1 MAQSLPLP
9 DGTSVTIREGETP
22 EETWARAIREYPEA
36 FQPPAPK
43 EEKGKPESGFFP
55 ALKSSASALKSDVAS
70 LAGRAGLM
78 DLAKAEQIRK
88 ESEEYQKQT
97 FAPTQE
103 GWTEA
108 PFTKFKELAGGSL
121 PYMAAPV
128 AAGMLAP
135 EGALGLGIAGLTS
148 ATQFAGSNLSRQMD
162 EGKTLAQTN
171 LQSAALAAVPQAA
184 LDVVALR
191 MIPGIRN
198 IFGALGKEMT
208 EAEAQAIAKQGLA
221 KTLGDYAL
229 STGKTAGVEG
239 LTEAGQQVF
248 ERLQAGLSLTD
259 PQAREEYFQNFL
271 GGAVLGGTLAPVGR
285 YSERGDEQRKAQAL
299 LQQKPAPI
307 EAAGIPEPTLRGEQP
322 EETAAGTEEAAI
334 LKEALAP
341 KKKAAMDKQ
350 LAKEQQE
357 YLKKYQAL
365 ATQREAD
372 QAERERIAAM
382 SPEEFAAE
390 KMQGV
395 GKQPK
400 VKPVDQDELAALGYQ
415 TQLPFVSGEVENYT
429 RQQLALAKDREAA
442 PDIGAYV
449 SYLMVKPDMA
459 RQVAMSGQPVPGLS
473 VGQSHKVKSVLLT
486 TLEKQDKEAA
496 KAAEQAKQ
504 AGYERGQQLLTQSG
518 SQTNQDLLSA
528 ARQAPGY
535 PAKEWERA
543 ERERVETQEKAEQ
556 NRIAKLTPEEYKAE
570 LSQVKQ
576 EALPEGEEPALTDEN
591 DPLIAQL
598 MKALPTDQG
607 RIVPGQVYEGLGVS
621 RGTLKDLQLQLAIAR
636 MSGNT
641 LVARRL
647 QAELDDQRKSLK
659 EPVEKTATG
668 EKSAGLPNITPESGA
683 KQVEADKFADAQ
695 RSIMLGLVKTL
706 NTRNPLNPSQTR
718 RSATLS
724 LPGVFEKRVSDAKE
738 AFVAAHTNEIEARRA
753 VFGLPPMANWERA
766 EARARALEALN
777 ELEKRWNTFGAPVE
791 AIQVLQQ
798 QVRDATNENL
808 LNAAKRFNTEKQAE
822 TREKLVKPGQK
833 YTNYKGET
841 IEVPQEKGPRIVA
854 PKELKLSNTPRIPAD
869 DKAAALKFI
878 ETVLR
883 SVERRV
889 RGVPVSGE
897 KAPTRVGSME
907 DIAKLF
913 EQEKTNGATEKTDP
927 ATVELLHRLRDHLET
942 SNDPEFISL
951 AREQAQQV
959 MEGNLPNP
967 FAVRDLNEMMLGQA
981 VSGRSAAQPL
991 SAEDTAAVARGEKK
1005 YEAQPQKELF
1015 PEANVQVTRA
1025 TPKNFQKM
1033 LDSKDIQGMR
1043 DALVKQKE
1051 ENTAALELIKKY
1063 MPSLQKEMKAAT
1075 TALNNALAKKKTLTK
1090 SAAEALQEPTWY
1102 APAVRKIVELE
1113 SALQAIPPRLD
1124 SLRSIQRAVKGLS
1137 PEDRASLL
1145 QLTEEAHKT
1154 ASTPDSRADFNE
1166 IIKALKSPEAF
1177 NAEIKMLNDAVK
1189 NAAGLV
1195 DTARNALDNLMV
1207 KYQKGSVMRGS
1218 FERAADKA
1226 TQQVE
1231 RLTEKYNALK
1241 RQVAQERAAQEEK
1254 VKAEIVPE
1262 ELKATPRAEYETAA
1276 QRGREGMGLPGVRAE
1291 KDTMR
1296 MRENMHNIRSE
1307 IGSLNE
1313 ELRKAE
1319 KKNDTDRIEEV
1330 EAKIA
1335 DAEARL
1341 ASVYRDAP
1349 LNVRE
1354 VLTPEEERD
1363 ARAAES
1369 RRAAEDAVAEAK
1381 RRKRKGEKAPKIVP
1395 TEQTALLKEV
1405 RGSKITQ
1412 PYKTARIAEAAEK
1425 VTDRLIKQKTELAE
1439 LQRRIAYLKDN
1450 NKHKVA
1456 GRLTDTFKDL
1466 QGKEALLKEKLKSTQ
1481 ATQSKIV
1488 SVEKTAET
1496 LANKEAQKQA
1506 LSKAKKEDERF
1517 ARGVEVESPDLT
1529 ATQRRSIE
1537 SNDVVAAYSDIANDS
1552 SASKVNRAVA
1562 QRLAEML
1569 AGTNIRIQD
1578 KVVDKNGNEVLG
1590 SATSK
1595 QITLNRNGGL
1605 TQEILL
1611 HEGTHA
1617 ATERVLQM
1625 DESKLTRTQLIA
1637 KRELMALHKAV
1648 QNDPR
1653 ITSVSAKESLSEFA
1667 AEVLSNRNLQEQL
1680 REKKWKLSDAW
1691 AGFKSIILRLL
1702 GIDHPETMLGAA
1714 LQSVDAI
1721 MVPSN
1726 VKLDVKERAVNRRL
1740 SQKDI
1745 AALHTGSNSM
1755 KQFADQFGQD
1765 IKQKDRTPEDVERIA
1780 KDYLVDMERNPEN
1793 YVTMPYTIRDLMRRN
1808 AVRTKEQDAALEK
1821 IKELRTQLAKDEA
1834 AYRDG
1839 EPYDES
1845 SEHYKEITKQLEKQK
1860 REIDILETKMGSL
1873 DYFEATKMSDGKQ
1886 YDPESPLHYVEA
1898 DAITFANLEAQS
1910 NGLLRD
1916 NEARSIRNK
1925 RAEDLQSL
1933 VQLMS
1938 TNLSYTLAENAL
1950 VAKAASKF
1958 AVVTDKT
1965 GRLKVASIANNNR
1978 NGVAVVSLDAADS
1991 IIRELR
1997 AGKNLKEAF
2006 LDGMQASADRAIKE
2020 NSRKEGWQKFNQTKR
2035 EETAQSLA
2043 ALYTDEEF
2051 NEAFGQTG
2059 YDIENENEL
2068 IEMLIADGLLPDR
2081 RNKLSNTQT
2090 NFEQAAIELNKAC
2103 AGTPW
2108 CTGRDEN
2115 YARDHIAGGDF
2126 YVYYKQGRPEVAVR
2140 MNGQDQ
2146 IGEIRGNSLN
2156 QALNKEQQEITKNF
2170 LNNSNFSETDKYL
2183 TQFKLKQKA
2192 IEVAKGEATFTTED
2206 LVNTDVVYNGKVD
2219 ASSLLDFR
2227 MIDGYRGRS
2236 DITEA
2241 VEKFFENK
2249 ILKAV
2254 EDAYEDGHFIGA
2266 RIAIMGDG
2274 INDIKLNNKKYT
2286 PTLDQVKT
2294 AESISVYSTSGKS
2307 RLPNLENVNALLI
2320 HGDTD
2325 YNTELDLPRV
2335 KHIEVINAYGKAVD
2349 AAVIKLAPGA
2359 TVDLIREGVLNKPSH
2374 ITVEGVS
2381 FVKSFSAG
2389 TKESEKL
2396 FVKLPDAK
2404 YVGEHNDDVAVYAP
2418 NRVAD
2423 KPPIEEMVER
2433 DAEEPRYAR
2442 AQAKGFEDELNV
2454 ASQVIAKPKTVGQ
2467 QIKANLG
2474 LGFRTQFL
2482 DRLAPLHQVAKDM
2495 LEPLKG
2501 MQMMHYLLASDQRM
2515 SYVQQAVGNG
2525 VPQRVAYKR
2534 PDGRTEYIVE
2544 SVGGA
2549 NLANVVRTLAKAPGM
2564 NGEAANQL
2572 FTLYLLGKRADRVGY
2587 DKLNFSV
2594 NADLIKSSV
2603 RNIESNKALRD
2614 VFEEARTEYNEYNKN
2629 LMHFL
2634 KDTGVLPPSVA
2645 DDLASTNDYIPYYRE
2660 RNGNAELVI
2669 GKEGVYK
2676 IGNLADQPQLRE
2688 LIGGEDK
2695 ILDFATSSVQ
2705 NTSMIMDVGLRNLAS
2720 KNAMYEL
2727 VGLDLA
2733 QFLGKDTAAPNVVR
2747 FKDKGEE
2754 KFVQVATDAVGI
2766 PADLLVKGMEGIPVN
2781 TNALV
2786 RAMGFASSAVRKGV
2800 MLNPLYPVR
2809 QILRDSVAAP
2819 LLAGA
2824 DFAGPL
2830 GALRALGNSA
2840 TKQKLEARAITG
2852 GQVYTGTNTDLSR
2865 ILKDL
2870 MGGRMG
2876 LSQFVAKAEA
2886 IAMEADA
2893 ATRRAQYDSYI
2904 RQGLS
2909 QMEATVMAL
2918 ESMNFNKRGLSPS
2931 MHLAATMIP
2940 FFNSQL
2946 QGLDV
2951 LWRAASGQL
2960 PMSERLDIQGK
2971 LLRRGSLVMAT
2982 AVAYALMMQDDEAYK
2997 NARPDEKYGNFFIR
3011 IPGLDEPIRFPV
3023 PFEIGYIL
3031 KGIPEAIVNT
3041 MVSKHGGEEAMQ
3053 AFKHIA
3059 IQTIPG
3065 GSSML
3070 MPALVK
3076 PMIENATNYSFFG
3089 QRELETQREQKL
3101 LPQQRFR
3108 DNTSEL
3114 AKELG
3119 AMVGYSPIKIDNL
3132 IRGYTGT
3139 MGLAAAQA
3147 VSFAMPEKLG
3157 PQEATKRLSDT
3168 PVIGSMF
3175 QPNDA
3180 GGIINATYDRM
3191 EHIMEVKRTYDDMIK
3206 KGETAEARAFLQ
3218 ENVNEIASASV
3229 AGNARTQ
3236 LTKITQAM
3244 NAVKASNM
3252 SPDEKRAT
3260 LDRLQKIRIK
3270 IADTMRGV
3278 LDKTAPQ

>member
-1 MAQSLPLP
+1 MPIARFQLP
-9 DGTSVTIREGETP
+9 DGRIARFEVPEGTTP
-22 EETWARAIREYPEA
+22 EQAQALIEAQLEETL
-36 FQPPAPK
+36 PA
-43 EEKGKPESGFFP
+43 P
-55 ALKSSASALKSDVAS
+55 ALKKEPTLGGQAKEFFKGLVPGGVGLLETAGTGISSLLPQEQELATRRAINEYAAAARKPFGATPGYEDTIGRKLGEGVGSFLPLVPLMAAGPLGVAGAGALSLGAGAGEARISAEQAGATPEQISRATLLGNIPGAFDLITPARILGRVAEPIKAGAVAMVKRALVAGGEEAAQEAAQQIAQNLIAKGVYKPDQEL
-70 LAGRAGLM
+70 LAQVGESAAYGGAVGAMVQGFM
-78 DLAKAEQIRK
+78 DLALGRRVHGT
-88 ESEEYQKQT
+88 STKQPV
-97 FAPTQE
+97 PT
-103 GWTEA
+103 
-108 PFTKFKELAGGSL
+108 
-121 PYMAAPV
+121 
-128 AAGMLAP
+128 
-135 EGALGLGIAGLTS
+135 
-148 ATQFAGSNLSRQMD
+148 AT
-162 EGKTLAQTN
+162 
-171 LQSAALAAVPQAA
+171 
-184 LDVVALR
+184 
-191 MIPGIRN
+191 
-198 IFGALGKEMT
+198 
-208 EAEAQAIAKQGLA
+208 
-221 KTLGDYAL
+221 
-229 STGKTAGVEG
+229 
-239 LTEAGQQVF
+239 
-248 ERLQAGLSLTD
+248 
-259 PQAREEYFQNFL
+259 
-271 GGAVLGGTLAPVGR
+271 
-285 YSERGDEQRKAQAL
+285 
-299 LQQKPAPI
+299 
-307 EAAGIPEPTLRGEQP
+307 EAAGIPEPTVRGEQP
-322 EETAAGTEEAAI
+322 PAETEVGNEEAAI
-334 LKEALAP
+334 LKEAIAP
-341 KKKAAMDKQ
+341 KKKVAMDKQ

-357 YLKKYQAL
+357 YLKKYQTL
-365 ATQREAD
+365 AAQRETD
-372 QAERERIAAM
+372 QAERERIAALT
-382 SPEEFAAE
+382 PEEFATE
-390 KMQGV
+390 QMQGI

-442 PDIGAYV
+442 PNINTYV
-449 SYLMVKPDMA
+449 DYLLAKPDMA

-473 VGQSHKVKSVLLT
+473 IKQSHSVKSILLDK
-486 TLEKQDKEAA
+486 LEKQDRDAA
-496 KAAEQAKQ
+496 KAAEQTKQ
-504 AGYERGQQLLTQSG
+504 AGYERGRNLLGQQQSDQTNQQLLG
-518 SQTNQDLLSA
+518 A
-528 ARQAPGY
+528 ARETPAAQAQ
-535 PAKEWERA
+535 AWERG
-543 ERERVETQEKAEQ
+543 ERERIEAKEQAEK
-556 NRIAKLTPEEYKAE
+556 NRIAKLTPEQYKAE
-570 LSQVKQ
+570 LRQVKQ
-576 EALPEGEEPALTDEN
+576 EALPEGEEPALMGEN
-591 DPLIAQL
+591 DPLLKQL
-598 MKALPTDQG
+598 VSALPNDNG
-607 RIVPGQVYEGLGVS
+607 RVLPGQVYEGLG
-621 RGTLKDLQLQLAIAR
+621 GTRTARKDLQAQLATAR
-636 MSGNT
+636 ITGNKAEMSRVKDQLDAYQEKQEVGGFGT
-641 LVARRL
+641 T
-647 QAELDDQRKSLK
+647 AEAAK
-659 EPVEKTATG
+659 ELSG
-668 EKSAGLPNITPESGA
+668 NITPESRA
-683 KQVEADKFADAQ
+683 HEVKADQFSDQQ
-695 RSIMLGLVKTL
+695 RSILLGLVKQL
-706 NTRNPLNPSQTR
+706 NTRNPLNPGQTR
-718 RSATLS
+718 RDATLS
-724 LPGVFEKRVSDAKE
+724 LPSVFEKRISDAKE
-738 AFVAAHTNEIEARRA
+738 TFVAAHANEIEARRA
-753 VFGLPPMANWERA
+753 AFDLPPMADWERA

-777 ELEKRWNTFGAPVE
+777 ELSSRWGTFGAPVR
-791 AIQVLQQ
+791 AVAVLQQ
-798 QVRDATNENL
+798 QVRDATHNNL
-808 LNAAKRFNTEKQAE
+808 LDAAKRFNLQAGTETQ
-822 TREKLVKPGQK
+822 EKLAAFTKQPQK
-833 YTNYKGET
+833 YTNYKGEE
-841 IEVPQEKGPRIVA
+841 ISVPQQTGPRIA
-854 PKELKLSNTPRIPAD
+854 TPSELTLKGTPRIPTD

-878 ETVLR
+878 DTVLDQA
-883 SVERRV
+883 ERRI
-889 RGVPVSGE
+889 RAIPVTE
-897 KAPTRVGSME
+897 RKPVAKVGNME

-913 EQEKTNGATEKTDP
+913 EESKTGGKTEKLDQ
-927 ATVELLHRLRDHLET
+927 ATVDLLRRFRNSLET
-942 SNDPEFISL
+942 STDPEFISL
-951 AREQAQQV
+951 AREQVQRV
-959 MEGNLPNP
+959 MEGSAPDPMAL
-967 FAVRDLNEMMLGQA
+967 RDLDEMMKGQE
-981 VSGRSAAQPL
+981 VSGRSAGKPL

-1015 PEANVQVTRA
+1015 PEASVQVARA
-1025 TPKNFQKM
+1025 TPQNFQKM
-1033 LDSKDIQGMR
+1033 LDSQDIQGLR
-1043 DALVKQKE
+1043 AAIAKQKADNLAALQSVGKE
-1051 ENTAALELIKKY
+1051 IPNLKNKLTKAEQNYKAKLAKAQKTTPKAKEIVRDMDEDLTAANEALTAISQKYRFVGAQLFELENMRNALLAAGESGTIDARFALEANALIQQEKALRKQQDELTKQLTQAHELVGGIEAFQEIEKKRVAPILKENEKANKDLAKAQADLTKARQERLGESRIEKLQAKVEQEEQQRAEKQKIPEGERATDTEQY
-1063 MPSLQKEMKAAT
+1063 RASLQK
-1075 TALNNALAKKKTLTK
+1075 
-1090 SAAEALQEPTWY
+1090 
-1102 APAVRKIVELE
+1102 
-1113 SALQAIPPRLD
+1113 
-1124 SLRSIQRAVKGLS
+1124 
-1137 PEDRASLL
+1137 
-1145 QLTEEAHKT
+1145 
-1154 ASTPDSRADFNE
+1154 
-1166 IIKALKSPEAF
+1166 
-1177 NAEIKMLNDAVK
+1177 
-1189 NAAGLV
+1189 
-1195 DTARNALDNLMV
+1195 
-1207 KYQKGSVMRGS
+1207 
-1218 FERAADKA
+1218 
-1226 TQQVE
+1226 
-1231 RLTEKYNALK
+1231 
-1241 RQVAQERAAQEEK
+1241 
-1254 VKAEIVPE
+1254 
-1262 ELKATPRAEYETAA
+1262 
-1276 QRGREGMGLPGVRAE
+1276 GREGLDLPGLRVE
-1291 KDTMR
+1291 KDTTGMKD
-1296 MRENMHNIRSE
+1296 EIHEIRSE
-1307 IGSLNE
+1307 MGSLNE
-1313 ELRKAE
+1313 LIADEKTKPEKRAE
-1319 KKNDTDRIEEV
+1319 F
-1330 EAKIA
+1330 EAKLE
-1335 DAEARL
+1335 DAEERL
-1341 ASVYRDAP
+1341 ATVYERAP
-1349 LNVRE
+1349 RVTTELQSQD
-1354 VLTPEEERD
+1354 EERAMREYDD
-1363 ARAAES
+1363 AQAAAYDEAKA
-1369 RRAAEDAVAEAK
+1369 RRAKRAGEKTERLVHTRGTALVKSVTGSAISQPRKPNKTVEVGEAITDKLIEAK
-1381 RRKRKGEKAPKIVP
+1381 TK
-1395 TEQTALLKEV
+1395 
-1405 RGSKITQ
+1405 
-1412 PYKTARIAEAAEK
+1412 
-1425 VTDRLIKQKTELAE
+1425 LAE
-1439 LQRRIAYLKDN
+1439 IQRRVAYLKDN

-1456 GRLTDTFKDL
+1456 GRLTDAFKDL
-1466 QGKEALLKEKLKSTQ
+1466 QGKEQLQKQKLSNIQKR
-1481 ATQSKIV
+1481 QSKIV
-1488 SVEKTAET
+1488 AVEKAATSGYTKEKQ
-1496 LANKEAQKQA
+1496 KEALLQ
-1506 LSKAKKEDERF
+1506 AKKEDERF

-1529 ATQRRSIE
+1529 ATQRSAIE
-1537 SNDVVAAYSDIANDS
+1537 SNDITAAYSDIAKD
-1552 SASKVNRAVA
+1552 ASTSKLNRVVA

-1569 AGTNIRIQD
+1569 GGTNIRIQD
-1578 KVVDKNGNEVLG
+1578 KVVDKNGNAVLG

-1595 QITLNRNGGL
+1595 QINLNRNGGL

-1625 DESKLTRTQLIA
+1625 DESKLSRTQLIA
-1637 KRELMALHKAV
+1637 KRELMALYKAV

-1653 ITSVSAKESLSEFA
+1653 ITSSSAKGSLSEFV
-1667 AEVLSNRNLQEQL
+1667 AEVMSNRNLQEQL
-1680 REKKWKLSDAW
+1680 RGKKWKLSDAW
-1691 AGFKSIILRLL
+1691 VGFKSIILRML
-1702 GIDHPETMLGAA
+1702 GINHPETMLGAA
-1714 LQSVDAI
+1714 LQSVDAL
-1721 MVPSN
+1721 MVPSD
-1726 VKLDVKERAVNRRL
+1726 VKLDVKERAVNKRL

-1765 IKQKDRTPEDVERIA
+1765 IKAKDRTPEDVERIA
-1780 KDYLVDMERNPEN
+1780 KDYLIDMERNPEN

-1886 YDPESPLHYVEA
+1886 YDPENPLHYVEA

-1933 VQLMS
+1933 VRLMS
-1938 TNLSYTLAENAL
+1938 TNPSYTLAENAL

-2020 NSRKEGWQKFNQTKR
+2020 NFRKEGWQKFNQTKR

-2051 NEAFGQTG
+2051 NAAFGQTG

-2068 IEMLIADGLLPDR
+2068 IEMLINDGLLPDR

-2090 NFEQAAIELNKAC
+2090 NFEQAAVELNKAC

-2140 MNGQDQ
+2140 MDGQDK

-2156 QALNKEQQEITKNF
+2156 QALNKEQQEIAKNF
-2170 LNNSNFSETDKYL
+2170 LNNNNFSEAAKYL

-2192 IEVAKGEATFTTED
+2192 IEVAKGEATFTPED
-2206 LVNTDVVYNGKVD
+2206 LVNTDAVYNGKVD

-2266 RIAIMGDG
+2266 RITIMSDG
-2274 INDIKLNNKKYT
+2274 INDIKLNDKKYK

-2294 AESISVYSTSGKS
+2294 VESISVYSTSGKN
-2307 RLPNLENVNALLI
+2307 RFPNLENVNALLI
-2320 HGDTD
+2320 HGDTN
-2325 YNTELDLPRV
+2325 YNTELDLPKVKRV
-2335 KHIEVINAYGKAVD
+2335 EVINAYGKDVD

-2359 TVDLIREGVLNKPSH
+2359 IVDLIREGQSNKPSH
-2374 ITVEGVS
+2374 VTVEGVG

-2389 TKESEKL
+2389 TGKNEKL

-2418 NRVAD
+2418 NRIEGN
-2423 KPPIEEMVER
+2423 PPFGEMVER

-2454 ASQVIAKPKTVGQ
+2454 ASQLIAKPKTVGQ

-2474 LGFRTQFL
+2474 LGFRTQVL

-2525 VPQRVAYKR
+2525 VPQRVAYTR

-2572 FTLYLLGKRADRVGY
+2572 FTLYLLGKRGERVGY

-2594 NADLIKSSV
+2594 DANSIRQSV
-2603 RNIESNKALRD
+2603 RNIESNEALRD

-2634 KDTGVLPPSVA
+2634 KDTGVLPASVA
-2645 DDLASTNDYIPYYRE
+2645 DELAATNDYIPYYRE
-2660 RNGNAELVI
+2660 QNGNAELVI

-2695 ILDFATSSVQ
+2695 ILDFATSSIQ

-2720 KNAMYEL
+2720 KNAMFEL

-2733 QFLGKDTAAPNVVR
+2733 HFLGKDTAAPNVVR

-2754 KFVQVATDAVGI
+2754 KFVRVDTDAVGI
-2766 PADLLVKGMEGIPVN
+2766 PADLLVKGMEGIPVS

-2786 RAMGFASSAVRKGV
+2786 KIMGFASSTVRKGV
-2800 MLNPLYPVR
+2800 MLNPLYPVK

-2852 GQVYTGTNTDLSR
+2852 GQVYTGTNADLSR

-2931 MHLAATMIP
+2931 MHLATTMIP

-2946 QGLDV
+2946 QSLDV

-2960 PMSERLDIQGK
+2960 PMSKRLDIQGK

-2982 AVAYALMMQDDEAYK
+2982 AVAYALMMQDDDAYK
-2997 NARPDEKYGNFFIR
+2997 NANPEEKYGNFFIR

-3031 KGIPEAIVNT
+3031 KGIPEAIVNS
-3041 MVSKHGGEEAMQ
+3041 MAAEHGSEEAWK
-3053 AFKHIA
+3053 AFKSIA
-3059 IQTIPG
+3059 IQTVPG

-3076 PMIENATNYSFFG
+3076 PLIENATNYSFFG
-3089 QRELETQREQKL
+3089 LRELETQREQKL

-3108 DNTSEL
+3108 DKTSEL

-3119 AMVGYSPIKIDNL
+3119 AMAGYSPIKIDNL

-3180 GGIINATYDRM
+3180 GGIINATYDRI
-3191 EHIMEVKRTYDDMIK
+3191 EHIVEVKRTYEDMLK
-3206 KGETAEARAFLQ
+3206 KGEMSEARAFLQ

-3229 AGNARTQ
+3229 AGNAKTQ
-3236 LTKITQAM
+3236 LAKITQAM
-3244 NAVKASNM
+3244 NAVKASSM
-3252 SPDEKRAT
+3252 TPDEKRAT
-3260 LDRLQKIRIK
+3260 LDRLQKLRIR